1 VTTATAISVSLL
13 SGFDDPA
20 AWDRLAGPPIV
31 LMFEVWTPLETFDH
45 ILDISEFVAIK
56 TAAIRVHVSQC
67 AEIRF
72 DEAALGLNRYRGEM
86 HCWPGGAYAEV
97 FRRLR

>member
-1 VTTATAISVSLL
+1 
-13 SGFDDPA
+13 
-20 AWDRLAGPPIV
+20 
-31 LMFEVWTPLETFDH
+31 
-45 ILDISEFVAIK
+45 VAIK
-56 TAAIRVHVSQC
+56 TAAIRAHVSQC

-72 DEAALGLNRYRGEM
+72 DEAALELNRYRGEM